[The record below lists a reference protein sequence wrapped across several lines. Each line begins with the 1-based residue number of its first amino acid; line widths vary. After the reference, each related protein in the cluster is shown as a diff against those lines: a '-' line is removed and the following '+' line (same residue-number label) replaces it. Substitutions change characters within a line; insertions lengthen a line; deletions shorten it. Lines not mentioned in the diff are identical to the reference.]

1 MAKEAKTTSAPLD
14 VAAFLAG
21 IDDPARRDAAARLM
35 TIFAEVTGYP
45 PRLWGASIVGF
56 GRYAYRYDS
65 GHGGESLACGF
76 SPRKAEISL
85 YGVTSGEG
93 AAALL
98 AGLGPHRMGQAC
110 LYLKRLD
117 RVDEG
122 VLRDLI
128 RAGLEDLGRRWTVL
142 PE

>member
-1 MAKEAKTTSAPLD
+1 MAKAAKTTSAQLD
-14 VAAFLAG
+14 APVFLAG
-21 IDDPARRDAAARLM
+21 IADPSRRDEAARLL

-56 GRYAYRYDS
+56 GRYAYRYES

-85 YGVTSGEG
+85 YGLTSGAG

-98 AGLGPHRMGQAC
+98 AELGPHRMGQAC

-117 RVDEG
+117 VVNEA
-122 VLRDLI
+122 VLRALI
-128 RAGLEDLGRRWTVL
+128 AAGLADLASRWPIAPV
-142 PE
+142 